1 MSAFVKLFV
10 LYSDFGC
17 TLHCLGRCIFC
28 IIQVGFHIVSIQC
41 GTGYLFIDFA
51 CTGAYDSAKWQ
62 SILYNLYDLLV
73 NEINLIS
80 SRGKYSSASR
90 NIAVKENLIELMADI
105 CHQVTFLFEYK
116 VDYLF
121 AVLYV
126 LLFKVIGF
134 SISLESFTDVLV
146 PFVCVLLCLVIN
158 FCAVQKC
165 VDS

>member
-1 MSAFVKLFV
+1 
-10 LYSDFGC
+10 
-17 TLHCLGRCIFC
+17 
-28 IIQVGFHIVSIQC
+28 
-41 GTGYLFIDFA
+41 
-51 CTGAYDSAKWQ
+51 
-62 SILYNLYDLLV
+62 
-73 NEINLIS
+73 
-80 SRGKYSSASR
+80 
-90 NIAVKENLIELMADI
+90 MADI

-158 FCAVQKC
+158 FCAV
-165 VDS
+165 